1 MDFKIIL
8 EQLPQDISLWLSSL
22 QPQEVIS
29 IFSNAYNLR
38 TIKKSSADIGLS
50 GERLVYGILSKRYV
64 VSCTGKTSNT
74 GDFILTVDG
83 MRFIIE
89 VKKYNKSVPSAEI
102 DKLYRD
108 MECSTSVQGG
118 VMISLTSRI
127 TGINKTID
135 HTHQLINGHMTPVVF
150 LTTHEIS
157 EIKTIEAC
165 VYAAVDI
172 LVAECKSK
180 QRCIDIEG
188 DISDTVY
195 DISQH
200 VDNLSRSR
208 NIITETQTIINK
220 QLMKL
225 SLCITTAEVSIKN
238 SINTLQ
244 SKIGETQLVLVDNK
258 TIVNDLKIKDTK
270 QITLL
275 RRVIENVNVLSDT
288 KNTLRSENKK
298 LTIKIKTTSITVNI
312 SIINMD
318 ISTISSINGQWT
330 YNGKVLSIEL
340 TENTVQLLIDLIRLH
355 VLQSTL

>member
-8 EQLPQDISLWLSSL
+8 DQLPQDVSTWLSSL
-22 QPQEVIS
+22 SQSEVVG
-29 IFSNAYNLR
+29 IFSNAYGLL
-38 TIKKSSADIGLS
+38 TDVKKSSADIGIS
-50 GERLVYGILSKRYV
+50 GERLVYGILTKRYT

-74 GDFILTVDG
+74 GDFIVIIDG

-89 VKKYNKSVPSAEI
+89 VKKYSKSVPSAEI

-127 TGINKTID
+127 TSINKTMD
-135 HTHQLINGHMTPVVF
+135 HTHQLINGHMTPVIF
-150 LTTHEIS
+150 LTTYDIS
-157 EIKTIEAC
+157 EVKNIEAC
-165 VYAAVDI
+165 IYAAIDI

-208 NIITETQTIINK
+208 NIISETQSIINK

-225 SLCITTAEVSIKN
+225 SLCITTAEVNIKN

-244 SKIGETQLVLVDNK
+244 SKIRETQVSHVDNK
-258 TIVNDLKIKDTK
+258 TIINDLKIKDAK
-270 QITLL
+270 KITLL
-275 RRVIENVNVLSDT
+275 RRVVEGISMLSDS

-312 SIINMD
+312 AMNID
-318 ISTISSINGQWT
+318 ISAMPPLNGEWT
-330 YNGKVLSIEL
+330 YSRKILGVEL
-340 TENTVQLLIDLIRLH
+340 TENTIDSLIKLINLY
-355 VLQSTL
+355 VLQSPL